1 MDDMSNTPKH
11 QLLHLQQ
18 PLLHH
23 TLKIKQSVCHILH
36 FHQVKYADKTE
47 INEYEISMTL
57 LYLPVEFKNILN
69 KY

>member
-23 TLKIKQSVCHILH
+23 TLKIKQSVCNILH
-36 FHQVKYADKTE
+36 LHHVFSSKVKCVDKRE
-47 INEYEISMTL
+47 IKEYEIYMTPL
-57 LYLPVEFKNILN
+57 
-69 KY
+69 